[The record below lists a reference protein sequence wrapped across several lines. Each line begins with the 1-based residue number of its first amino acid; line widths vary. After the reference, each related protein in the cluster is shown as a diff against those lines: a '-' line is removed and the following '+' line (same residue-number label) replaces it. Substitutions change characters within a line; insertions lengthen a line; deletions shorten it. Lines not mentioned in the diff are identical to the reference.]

1 MGAVRGTF
9 PFVIANF
16 PIWSETG
23 WYVWENTS
31 ALNVIKLYSWCS
43 ISLSHLK
50 ISMISAFFWNLFI
63 LFLKILEP
71 ASSHRS
77 PVNLW
82 WFDNPLQN
90 NPMQEQCANLLYEK
104 ILIWKSKV
112 LYRLN
117 AIQILFSLKDAI
129 LYKMRMAQWSYPRPW
144 FLFGEL
150 KIHNRLCVCS
160 LLLLFF
166 WPS

>member
-1 MGAVRGTF
+1 MRGVRGTF
-9 PFVIANF
+9 PFVIVNF
-16 PIWSETG
+16 PIWSDTG

-31 ALNVIKLYSWCS
+31 T
-43 ISLSHLK
+43 HLK
-50 ISMISAFFWNLFI
+50 CDQIVLVVQYQFVSFEDKHDLSLFWNLFI
-63 LFLKILEP
+63 LFLRIP

-82 WFDNPLQN
+82 WFDIPLQN
-90 NPMQEQCANLLYEK
+90 NPMQEQCANLLYAK
-104 ILIWKSKV
+104 ILIWKSFISAQCNWNFV
-112 LYRLN
+112 FLLH
-117 AIQILFSLKDAI
+117 DAT

>member
-1 MGAVRGTF
+1 MR
-9 PFVIANF
+9 
-16 PIWSETG
+16 EH
-23 WYVWENTS
+23 
-31 ALNVIKLYSWCS
+31 
-43 ISLSHLK
+43 ISLKCDQIILAVQYQFVSFEDKHDL
-50 ISMISAFFWNLFI
+50 SLFWNLFI
-63 LFLKILEP
+63 LFLKNLEL
-71 ASSHRS
+71 RT

-82 WFDNPLQN
+82 WFDIPLQN
-90 NPMQEQCANLLYEK
+90 NPMQEQCANLLCEK
-104 ILIWKSKV
+104 ILIWKLKV

-117 AIQILFSLKDAI
+117 AIQILFYLKDAM